1 MKTVQFRGKKL
12 TVEMAQYRNGCTAIM
27 LFDDEDEEPY
37 AVASVA
43 LPVRHPD
50 GCVWVKDYSENTG
63 MKDALVLAGIIAP
76 DAVATVHSGFVDIS
90 AHKLL

>member
-1 MKTVQFRGKKL
+1 MVHGWAWRFSQRLAGYQQPSEVIVKTVQFRGKKL

-37 AVASVA
+37 AAASVA

-50 GCVWVKDYSENTG
+50 GCVWVKDYSENT
-63 MKDALVLAGIIAP
+63 A
-76 DAVATVHSGFVDIS
+76 
-90 AHKLL
+90 